1 MEERE
6 LGKTGERIPAL
17 GIGTWQLGSDH
28 AAAIESLKEGMHLGM
43 RFIDTAEMYH
53 TEDIVGKAIK
63 GEEIFLATKVS
74 PEHFRYADVKKACDA
89 SLKRLGVKQID
100 LYQLHWPNRR
110 VPISET
116 MKAMEELVKEGKIRY
131 IGVSNFSIEDI
142 NEANACLKNNEI
154 VSNQV
159 QYSLAAREIEKELA
173 RFCKKEGIT
182 VIAYSPLARGSLLA
196 KSHDN
201 MGVLRVIG
209 ERHGKSAAQVA
220 LNWVV
225 SKDNTVAIPKA
236 GRLEHIRENAK
247 ALDFSLEKKEIE
259 ELENFFRDYVNRG
272 FVEFGKELA
281 KGNSAILG
289 KLVSFR
295 ERIRQRPKKAA

>member
-6 LGKTGERIPAL
+6 LGKTGEMIPAL
-17 GIGTWQLGSDH
+17 GIGTWQLGNDH
-28 AAAIESLKEGMHLGM
+28 DATVESLREGMHLGM

-53 TEDIVGKAIK
+53 TEDIVGTAIK
-63 GEEIFLATKVS
+63 GEELFLATKVS
-74 PEHFRYADVKKACDA
+74 PEHFRYADVKKACNE

-182 VIAYSPLARGSLLA
+182 IIAYSPLARGSLLA
-196 KSHDN
+196 KSHGD
-201 MGVLRVIG
+201 MDVLRVIG

-225 SKDNTVAIPKA
+225 SRDNTIAIPKA

-247 ALDFSLEKKEIE
+247 ALDFKLEKKEIE

-281 KGNSAILG
+281 KSNSAILG
-289 KLVSFR
+289 KLVSLR
-295 ERIRQRPKKAA
+295 ERIRQRPKKTA

>member
-1 MEERE
+1 MRLVE

-17 GIGTWQLGSDH
+17 GMGTWKLGSDH
-28 AAAIESLKEGMHLGM
+28 GTAIESIKEGLKLDM
-43 RFIDTAEMYH
+43 RFVDTAEMYH
-53 TEDIVGKAIK
+53 TEDIVGQAIK
-63 GEEIFLATKVS
+63 GEEVFIATKVS
-74 PEHFRYADVKKACDA
+74 PEHFRYEDVKASCNA

-116 MKAMEELVKEGKIRY
+116 MKAMEELVKEGKIRH
-131 IGVSNFSIEDI
+131 IGVSNFSVEDI
-142 NEANACLKNNEI
+142 NEANACLKKNEI

-159 QYSLAAREIEKELA
+159 QYSLTAREIEKELA
-173 RFCKKEGIT
+173 KFCKKEKIT
-182 VIAYSPLARGSLLA
+182 IIAYSPLARGGLLERRHEA
-196 KSHDN
+196 TD
-201 MGVLRVIG
+201 VLKMVG

-236 GRLEHIRENAK
+236 GNLEHVRENAK
-247 ALDFSLEKKEIE
+247 ALDFMLERKDIKD
-259 ELENFFRDYVNRG
+259 LEDFFSDYVSRT
-272 FVEFGKELA
+272 FVEFGKEIA
-281 KGNSAILG
+281 KGNSAFLG

-295 ERIRQRPKKAA
+295 ERMRQKPKS

>member
-28 AAAIESLKEGMHLGM
+28 AAAVESLKEGMHLGM
-43 RFIDTAEMYH
+43 RFVDTAEMYH
-53 TEDIVGKAIK
+53 TEEIVGKAIK
-63 GEEIFLATKVS
+63 GEEVFLATKVS

-89 SLKRLGVKQID
+89 SLRRLGVRQID

-142 NEANACLKNNEI
+142 TEANACLKNNEI

-182 VIAYSPLARGSLLA
+182 VIAYSPLARGSLLG
-196 KSHDN
+196 KSHGD
-201 MGVLRVIG
+201 MDLLRVIG

-247 ALDFSLEKKEIE
+247 ALDFKLEKKEIE
-259 ELENFFRDYVNRG
+259 ELENFFRDYVNRT

-289 KLVSFR
+289 KLVSLR

>member
-6 LGKTGERIPAL
+6 LGKTGEMIPAL

-28 AAAIESLKEGMHLGM
+28 AAAIESLKDGMHLGM

-53 TEDIVGKAIK
+53 TEDIVGKAIQ
-63 GEEIFLATKVS
+63 GEEVFLATKVS

-131 IGVSNFSIEDI
+131 IGVSNFSVEDI

-173 RFCKKEGIT
+173 RFCKKEGVT
-182 VIAYSPLARGSLLA
+182 VIAYSPLARGSLLG
-196 KSHDN
+196 KSHGD
-201 MGVLRVIG
+201 MDLLRVIG

-225 SKDNTVAIPKA
+225 SKDNVVAIPKA

-247 ALDFSLEKKEIE
+247 ALDFKLERKEIE
-259 ELENFFRDYVNRG
+259 ELENFFRDYVNRS

-289 KLVSFR
+289 KLVSLR
-295 ERIRQRPKKAA
+295 ERIRQRPKRAA

>member
-28 AAAIESLKEGMHLGM
+28 AAAVESLKEGMHLGM
-43 RFIDTAEMYH
+43 RFVDTAEMYH
-53 TEDIVGKAIK
+53 TEEIVGKAIK
-63 GEEIFLATKVS
+63 GEEVFLATKVS

-89 SLKRLGVKQID
+89 SLRRLGVRQID

-116 MKAMEELVKEGKIRY
+116 MKAMEELVKEGKIRH
-131 IGVSNFSIEDI
+131 IGVSNFSVEDI
-142 NEANACLKNNEI
+142 TEANACLKNNEI

-173 RFCKKEGIT
+173 RFCKKEEIT
-182 VIAYSPLARGSLLA
+182 VIAYSPLARGSLFG
-196 KSHDN
+196 KSHGD
-201 MGVLRVIG
+201 MDLLRVIG

-247 ALDFSLEKKEIE
+247 ALDFKLEKKEIE
-259 ELENFFRDYVNRG
+259 ELENFFRDYVNRT

-289 KLVSFR
+289 KLVSLR

>member
-28 AAAIESLKEGMHLGM
+28 TAAIESLKEGIHLGM
-43 RFIDTAEMYH
+43 RFVDTAEMYH
-53 TEDIVGKAIK
+53 TEDVVGRAIK
-63 GEEIFLATKVS
+63 GEEVFLATKVS

-116 MKAMEELVKEGKIRY
+116 MKAMEELVNEKKIRY

-182 VIAYSPLARGSLLA
+182 VIAYSPLARGSLLG
-196 KSHDN
+196 KSHGD
-201 MGVLRVIG
+201 MDLLRVIG

-225 SKDNTVAIPKA
+225 SKDNIVAIPKA
-236 GRLEHIRENAK
+236 GRIEHIRENAK
-247 ALDFSLEKKEIE
+247 ALDFRLEKKEIE
-259 ELENFFRDYVNRG
+259 ELEHFFRDYVNRT

-289 KLVSFR
+289 KLVSLR
-295 ERIRQRPKKAA
+295 EKIRQRPKRAA